1 MSRPVDL
8 VKPLLLHTTAVAGVC
23 IGNNHLLSLFRKT
36 KALDN
41 SPHPSPSRETS
52 VPLPSA
58 NVKKS
63 LLKRW
68 WFWLLLIGAALVV
81 FAAFIFSMLKISE
94 AQDTEAALDKCRED
108 VTSRAKYPGG
118 VSFPEDIDIQSS
130 DSITDSPRRYYAFG
144 HVDFPNGF
152 GTPVR
157 EFYSCTIVVDLGDIQ
172 DSTVHVAKDPL
183 R

>member
-1 MSRPVDL
+1 
-8 VKPLLLHTTAVAGVC
+8 VC
-23 IGNNHLLSLFRKT
+23 TGNNHSFSLFRKT
-36 KALDN
+36 NALDT
-41 SPHPSPSRETS
+41 SPHPSPSLENAT
-52 VPLPSA
+52 PLPSA
-58 NVKKS
+58 HVEKP
-63 LLKRW
+63 LVKRW
-68 WFWLLLIGAALVV
+68 WFWLLLVGSALV
-81 FAAFIFSMLKISE
+81 ALIFFDLAILKISE
-94 AQDTEAALDKCRED
+94 TEDTKAALDACREQ

-157 EFYSCTIVVDLGDIQ
+157 EFYSCNIVVDLGDIQ